1 MDSSDESRTALRE
14 ALQKSLDDA
23 EWSWLI
29 PHLERNS
36 VVIVSQDLD
45 LLDVGE
51 KVAIDEVE
59 TVKKW
64 IAEEKIVRPSPAK
77 IEAWNET
84 PKRRFKILVVQ
95 PYVLIQEK
103 AN

>member
-1 MDSSDESRTALRE
+1 MDENNDTRTALRE
-14 ALQKSLDDA
+14 ALQKALDDA

-29 PHLERNS
+29 PHVERNS

-51 KVAIDEVE
+51 KVASDEVE
-59 TVKKW
+59 SIKQW
-64 IAEEKIVRPSPAK
+64 IADEKIVRPSPATV
-77 IEAWNET
+77 EAWNET
-84 PKRRFKILVVQ
+84 PTRRFKILIVQ